1 MRAFVHYV
9 STGIACCAKSTAN
22 VCAFFDNLRLKIYRM
37 HIIYKNIYVTF
48 NRQNKFLF
56 RFHSSNYDGEN
67 IKLHKPAQC
76 IINKP

>member
-1 MRAFVHYV
+1 M
-9 STGIACCAKSTAN
+9 K
-22 VCAFFDNLRLKIYRM
+22 
-37 HIIYKNIYVTF
+37 F

-56 RFHSSNYDGEN
+56 RFHFSNYDGEN

>member
-1 MRAFVHYV
+1 M
-9 STGIACCAKSTAN
+9 S
-22 VCAFFDNLRLKIYRM
+22 
-37 HIIYKNIYVTF
+37 F

-56 RFHSSNYDGEN
+56 RFHSSNYENGEN